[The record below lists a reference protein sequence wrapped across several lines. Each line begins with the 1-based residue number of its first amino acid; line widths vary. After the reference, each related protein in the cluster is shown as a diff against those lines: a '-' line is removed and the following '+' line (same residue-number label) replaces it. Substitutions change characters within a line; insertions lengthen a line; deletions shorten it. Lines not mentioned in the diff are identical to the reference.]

1 MSEAAAPDCAAIEG
15 EVAHRLGQGDALSA
29 FDCAAA
35 ARREGIDSPRLRYLM
50 VRALAASGDS
60 LGAMHLYQS
69 LDLAASGDVDSLALA
84 GRIWKD
90 QAFDNPVAER
100 RGWLEKAASA
110 YHHAWEVSG
119 ATFPAINAASLFALL
134 GERERAAALAGPI
147 AAAGAAG
154 NYWDAVTLIEALLL
168 LGRDNEAVR
177 QAKALGIAGD
187 TAGSARAGDR
197 ASTCRQLLRLA
208 QSGAIGAESA
218 EAIVDLLRPPPVGVY
233 CGRMFRAGG
242 EGEAGARRAIA
253 AALDDQPLSALIG
266 PLACGADIIFAE
278 EAVARGIDLTII
290 LPFAEDDFIAQ
301 SVRSGGESWVAR
313 YERCRDAAAMLHFAS
328 HSRFVSDDCQFIL
341 GSHTAMGL
349 ARLRARELESEAIQL
364 AVVDPD
370 VAARSAGA
378 IAGTNADIALWQEHG
393 GRTVTIAVGG
403 LDRALAFPPAPK
415 PPEGTRRGLYAILFA
430 DFAGF
435 SKLGEAELPIFANEV
450 MGGIGRVLDE
460 YGEAVL
466 FRNTWGDAVYAI
478 ISDPAVA
485 ARIAL
490 AMQERL
496 DVLPAGLGLDG
507 HKAGMRTGIHFG
519 PIYRGQDP
527 VVGNELWYGTEVT
540 RTARIE
546 PVTLVGQIYCTQ
558 PMAAMLALGD
568 AREFDCDYVGK
579 VGLAKDYGELA
590 LYRLSRRAA

>member
-1 MSEAAAPDCAAIEG
+1 MSEEVRPDCAAIES
-15 EVAHRLGQGDALSA
+15 EVAQRLGQGDALSA

-35 ARREGIDSPRLRYLM
+35 ARRSGIDSPRLRYLM

-69 LDLAASGDVDSLALA
+69 LDLGASGDVDSLALA

-90 QAFDNPVAER
+90 RAFDNLVDER
-100 RGWLEKAASA
+100 RLWLEKAASA

-168 LGRDNEAVR
+168 LGRGEDALR
-177 QAKALGIAGD
+177 HAKALDIG
-187 TAGSARAGDR
+187 GSAGAGDR
-197 ASTCRQLLRLA
+197 ASTCRQFLRLA
-208 QSGAIGAESA
+208 RSGAVEAESA

-266 PLACGADIIFAE
+266 PLACGADILFAE
-278 EAVARGIDLTII
+278 EAIARRIDLTII
-290 LPFAEDDFIAQ
+290 LPFAEEDFIAQ
-301 SVRSGGESWVAR
+301 SVRSGGEAWVAR
-313 YERCRDAAAMLHFAS
+313 YERCRDAAAMVHFAS
-328 HSRFVSDDCQFIL
+328 HSRFVSDDCQFVL

-349 ARLRARELESEAIQL
+349 AKLRARELEAEAIQL

-370 VAARSAGA
+370 VAARSADA
-378 IAGTNADIALWQEHG
+378 VAGTNADIALWQRHG
-393 GRTVTIAVGG
+393 GRTVTIPVGG
-403 LDRALAFPPAPK
+403 LDRALQFPPAPT
-415 PPEGTRRGLYAILFA
+415 PPAGTRRGLYAILFA

-435 SKLGEAELPIFANEV
+435 SKLGEAELPIFAHEV

-460 YGEAVL
+460 FGEAVL

-478 ISDPAVA
+478 ISDPAIA

-490 AMQERL
+490 AMQAQL
-496 DVLPAGLGLDG
+496 DVLPAGLGLEG

-579 VGLAKDYGELA
+579 VRLAKDYGELA
-590 LYRLSRRAA
+590 LYRLSRRAT

>member
-1 MSEAAAPDCAAIEG
+1 MSEGAAPDIAAAEA
-15 EVAHRLGQGDALSA
+15 EVAHRLAQGDALSA

-35 ARREGIDSPRLRYLM
+35 ARRAGVESVRLRYQM

-60 LGAMHLYQS
+60 LGAMHLYEA
-69 LDLAASGDVDSLALA
+69 LALGASDDVDCLALA

-90 QAFDNPVAER
+90 RAFDRPREER
-100 RGWLEKAASA
+100 RASLEKAAAA
-110 YHHAWEVSG
+110 YRHAWEVSG
-119 ATFPAINAASLFALL
+119 ASFPAINAASLYALL
-134 GERERAAALAGPI
+134 GDKDRAAALAEPI
-147 AAAGAAG
+147 AAAGAAD
-154 NYWDAVTLIEALLL
+154 NYWDAVTLVEALLL
-168 LGRDNEAVR
+168 LGRGEEAVAR
-177 QAKALGIAGD
+177 AQRIGVAGH
-187 TAGSARAGDR
+187 ARAGDR
-197 ASTCRQLLRLA
+197 ASTCRQFSRLA
-208 QSGAIGAESA
+208 ESGAIDADSA
-218 EAIVDLLRPPPVGVY
+218 ATITTLLRPPPVGVY

-242 EGEAGARRAIA
+242 DGEAGARRAIA
-253 AALDDQPLSALIG
+253 AALDAQPLSALIG
-266 PLACGADIIFAE
+266 PLACGADILFAE
-278 EAVARGIDLTII
+278 EALARGIDLTIV
-290 LPFAEDDFIAQ
+290 LPFAEEDFIAQ
-301 SVRSGGESWVAR
+301 SVRSGGEAWVAR
-313 YERCRDAAAMLHFAS
+313 YIRCRDGAAMVHYAS

-349 ARLRARELESEAIQL
+349 AKLRARELESEAIQL
-364 AVVDPD
+364 AVVDPQ
-370 VAARSAGA
+370 VAARSGDA

-393 GRTVTIAVGG
+393 GRTVTIAVSG
-403 LDRALAFPPAPK
+403 LDRTLDFPPAPK

-435 SKLGEAELPIFANEV
+435 SKLGEAELPIFAREV
-450 MGGIGRVLDE
+450 MGGIGRVLDD

-478 ISDPAVA
+478 ISDPAIA

-490 AMQERL
+490 DMQERL
-496 DVLPAGLGLDG
+496 DILPTGLGLEG

-558 PMAAMLALGD
+558 PMAAMLALGN
-568 AREFDCDYVGK
+568 ARDFDCDYVGK
-579 VGLAKDYGELA
+579 VRLAKDYGELA
-590 LYRLSRRAA
+590 LYRLSRRAT

>member
-1 MSEAAAPDCAAIEG
+1 MSEGAAPDCAASEA

-35 ARREGIDSPRLRYLM
+35 ARRAGIDSPRLRYLM

-60 LGAMHLYQS
+60 LGAMHLYEA
-69 LDLAASGDVDSLALA
+69 LDLAGSGDVDSLALA

-90 QAFDNPVAER
+90 RAFDQRADER
-100 RGWLEKAASA
+100 RPWLEKAAAA

-134 GERERAAALAGPI
+134 GDRARGAALAEPI

-168 LGRDNEAVR
+168 LGRGDEALR
-177 QAKALGIAGD
+177 HAQAVD
-187 TAGSARAGDR
+187 MMGSARAGDR
-197 ASTCRQLLRLA
+197 ASTCRQFARLA
-208 QSGAIGAESA
+208 QSGAIEAASA
-218 EAIVDLLRPPPVGVY
+218 AAIVDLLRPPPVGVY

-242 EGEAGARRAIA
+242 EGEAGAQRAIA
-253 AALDDQPLSALIG
+253 AALDAQPLSALIG

-278 EAVARGIDLTII
+278 EAIARGIDLTII
-290 LPFAEDDFIAQ
+290 LPFAEEDFIAQ
-301 SVRSGGESWVAR
+301 SVRSGGETWVAR
-313 YERCRDAAAMLHFAS
+313 YIRCRDAAAMVHFAS
-328 HSRFVSDDCQFIL
+328 NTRFVSDDCQFIL

-349 ARLRARELESEAIQL
+349 ARLRARELESDAIQF
-364 AVVDPD
+364 AVVDPA
-370 VAARSAGA
+370 VAARSANA
-378 IAGTNADIALWQEHG
+378 IAGTNADLALWQAHG

-403 LDRALAFPPAPK
+403 LDRSLEFPPAPK

-435 SKLGEAELPIFANEV
+435 SKLGEAELPIFAQEV

-490 AMQERL
+490 DMQERL
-496 DVLPAGLGLDG
+496 DVLPAGLGLEG
-507 HKAGMRTGIHFG
+507 HQAGMRTGIHFG

-579 VGLAKDYGELA
+579 VRLAKDYGELA

>member
-1 MSEAAAPDCAAIEG
+1 MSEGAAPDLAAAEA
-15 EVAHRLGQGDALSA
+15 EVAHRLAEGDALSA

-35 ARREGIDSPRLRYLM
+35 ARRAGVESVRLRYLM

-60 LGAMHLYQS
+60 LGAMHLYEE
-69 LDLAASGDVDSLALA
+69 LALGASDDVDCLALA

-90 QAFDNPVAER
+90 RAFDRPREER
-100 RGWLEKAASA
+100 RASLEKAAAA
-110 YHHAWEVSG
+110 YRHAWEVSG
-119 ATFPAINAASLFALL
+119 ASFPAINAASLYALL
-134 GERERAAALAGPI
+134 GDKDRAAALAEPI
-147 AAAGAAG
+147 AAAGAAD
-154 NYWDAVTLIEALLL
+154 NYWDAVTLVEALLL
-168 LGRDNEAVR
+168 LGRGEEAVDR
-177 QAKALGIAGD
+177 ARRLNITGH
-187 TAGSARAGDR
+187 ARAGDR
-197 ASTCRQLLRLA
+197 ASTCRQFTRLA
-208 QSGAIGAESA
+208 ESGAVDAECA
-218 EAIVDLLRPPPVGVY
+218 AAITALLRPPPVGVY

-242 EGEAGARRAIA
+242 AGEAGAQRAIA
-253 AALDDQPLSALIG
+253 TALDAQPLSALIG

-278 EAVARGIDLTII
+278 EAIARGIDLTIV
-290 LPFAEDDFIAQ
+290 LPFAEEDFIAQ
-301 SVRSGGESWVAR
+301 SVRSGGEEWVAR
-313 YERCRDAAAMLHFAS
+313 YVRCRDAAAMVHYAS
-328 HSRFVSDDCQFIL
+328 QSRFVSDDCQFIL

-349 ARLRARELESEAIQL
+349 AKLRARELESEAIQL
-364 AVVDPD
+364 AVVDPA
-370 VAARSAGA
+370 VAARSVDA
-378 IAGTNADIALWQEHG
+378 IAGTNADIALWREHG

-403 LDRALAFPPAPK
+403 LDRALDFPPAPK

-435 SKLGEAELPIFANEV
+435 SKLGEAELPIFAQEV
-450 MGGIGRVLDE
+450 MGGIGRVLDD

-478 ISDPAVA
+478 ISDPAIA

-490 AMQERL
+490 DMQERL
-496 DVLPAGLGLDG
+496 DILPPGLGLEG

-558 PMAAMLALGD
+558 PMAAMLALGN
-568 AREFDCDYVGK
+568 ARDFDCDYVGK
-579 VGLAKDYGELA
+579 VRLAKDYGELA
-590 LYRLSRRAA
+590 LYRLSRRAS